1 MPILEITQTK
11 RLKIFYFIVNEITTR
26 NSLPQ
31 SVAKTALP
39 RSPHLP
45 PTLIHVV
52 FFQTTDHSES
62 SDGIRTQLFSNN

>member
-11 RLKIFYFIVNEITTR
+11 RLKIFYFIINEITTR

-52 FFQTTDHSES
+52 FF
-62 SDGIRTQLFSNN
+62 SNN